1 MPQPTQQE
9 LDEAIKMA
17 IQMREKQLD
26 PFNIAKC
33 LLSHNYR
40 IKHLEQVMLAAD
52 RYLNMGMSEQERT
65 KLLHAIQKA
74 KDLESYT
81 SQNETESFGLE

>member
-1 MPQPTQQE
+1 MSQPTQQE

-26 PFNIAKC
+26 PFNVAKC

-40 IKHLEQVMLAAD
+40 ITYLEQVLIAAD

-65 KLLHAIQKA
+65 GLLHAIQKA

-81 SQNETESFGLE
+81 SQSEQDSFGLE

>member
-1 MPQPTQQE
+1 MSQPTQQE
-9 LDEAIKMA
+9 LDQAIKMA

-40 IKHLEQVMLAAD
+40 IKHLEQVMIAAD
-52 RYLNMGMSEQERT
+52 RYLNMGMSEQERS

-74 KDLESYT
+74 KDIESYT
-81 SQNETESFGLE
+81 SQAEQDSFGLE

>member
-1 MPQPTQQE
+1 MSQPTQQE

-17 IQMREKQLD
+17 IHMREKQLD

-40 IKHLEQVMLAAD
+40 IKYLEQIMTAAD

-81 SQNETESFGLE
+81 SQSEQDSFGLE

>member
-1 MPQPTQQE
+1 MSQPTQQE

-17 IQMREKQLD
+17 IHMREKKLD
-26 PFNIAKC
+26 PFNVAKC

-40 IKHLEQVMLAAD
+40 IKHLEQVLTAAD

-65 KLLHAIQKA
+65 RLLHAIQKA

-81 SQNETESFGLE
+81 SQIEQENFGLE

>member
-1 MPQPTQQE
+1 MPQPTAQE

-17 IQMREKQLD
+17 IHMREKHLD
-26 PFNIAKC
+26 PFNVARC

-40 IKHLEQVMLAAD
+40 IKHLEQVMTAAD

-81 SQNETESFGLE
+81 SQIEQDSFGLE

>member
-1 MPQPTQQE
+1 MSQPTQQE

-17 IQMREKQLD
+17 IHMREKQLD

-40 IKHLEQVMLAAD
+40 IKYLEQIMTAAD

-65 KLLHAIQKA
+65 KLLRAIQKA

-81 SQNETESFGLE
+81 SQSEQDSFGLE